1 MSRNLLL
8 VGSTLPAPGLVG
20 RLDVTNVT
28 EMRIAMQEEVQLVL
42 PLSTDEMPGTDLD
55 SPSGNPPSCTANY
68 AERSLSS
75 EADSLTYA
83 QGCYVPANP

>member
-1 MSRNLLL
+1 MGRNLLL

-20 RLDVTNVT
+20 RRDVANVT
-28 EMRIAMQEEVQLVL
+28 EMRIALQEEEQLVL
-42 PLSTDEMPGTDLD
+42 SLSTDELPGPDLV
-55 SPSGNPPSCTANY
+55 SPSGKPPSCTANY

-83 QGCYVPANP
+83 PVC